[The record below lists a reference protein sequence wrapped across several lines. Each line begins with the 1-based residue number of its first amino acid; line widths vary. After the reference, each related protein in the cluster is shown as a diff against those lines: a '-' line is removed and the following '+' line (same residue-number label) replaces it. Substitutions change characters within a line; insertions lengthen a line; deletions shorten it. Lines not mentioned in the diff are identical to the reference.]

1 MLTAC
6 PRKALCTCFDGRA
19 DLKELLREAL
29 ARTEVLHEAMQVEAM
44 AEFASRRLE
53 KQKAETNSEGQ

>member
-44 AEFASRRLE
+44 AEFCE
-53 KQKAETNSEGQ
+53 QKT